1 MRPPGT
7 AAHLEARRRRA
18 ADLLADGMSLAEV
31 ARRVGADVS
40 SVKRWKRALRVG
52 GDDALAAKP
61 HPGRPSKLSV
71 DQKQRLALILRAG
84 PLAAGFR
91 TDLWTTRRVAE
102 VIRQRFGVGYHPD
115 HVGRLLHALGFTRQK
130 PQRRA
135 RQRDEAA
142 IERWRCEDWP
152 RIKKRAADGKL
163 SSFFSM
169 KPPCN
174 CSR

>member
-1 MRPPGT
+1 MRSPGT

-84 PLAAGFR
+84 PLAAG
-91 TDLWTTRRVAE
+91 
-102 VIRQRFGVGYHPD
+102 
-115 HVGRLLHALGFTRQK
+115 
-130 PQRRA
+130 
-135 RQRDEAA
+135 
-142 IERWRCEDWP
+142 
-152 RIKKRAADGKL
+152 
-163 SSFFSM
+163 
-169 KPPCN
+169 
-174 CSR
+174 